1 MALEYGQPPERLG
14 LAPLWHKRPPDWA
27 MSAYSELNDHLL
39 DADEG
44 WKVWTDWYQDRLDG
58 KQPYKPLEE
67 ARVLIDPDLW
77 KQGPK
82 VVNVEI
88 ARLIEAHVA
97 ERTPQASTLTINPQ
111 TGNIRAEPPARL
123 PDIPDGVSH
132 ERLVSGVCEKLA
144 EQITYLRDPQRWNQ
158 FSALAR
164 QFDRIEGFLKEPT
177 LRPERLHDAF
187 EAMARA
193 INIRLV
199 EQEIPDGEETAE
211 LRADVLHG
219 MSDLRHCYP
228 DLDAMVAARSARRP
242 KTLSEEEAAAL
253 ERILGTVEEIIE
265 HELGQELRKDVK
277 AVKEAV
283 ETLPAEASRLPLPE
297 GDLKNRVYRL
307 IGTLTRIKT
316 IVQTRGGD
324 LVRLLNRGVDAVK
337 KAESYR
343 KVAEALEPVWQ
354 QIWELLKSFLE

>member
-1 MALEYGQPPERLG
+1 MGDWLTLKGSL
-14 LAPLWHKRPPDWA
+14 LAA
-27 MSAYSELNDHLL
+27 N
-39 DADEG
+39 EG
-44 WKVWTDWYQDRLDG
+44 WEVWIDWYEDRLNG
-58 KQPYKPLEE
+58 RPFNNALEE

-77 KQGPK
+77 DQGP
-82 VVNVEI
+82 NAANAEI

-97 ERTPQASTLTINPQ
+97 EQTPQASTLTINPK
-111 TGNIRAEPPARL
+111 TGNIRADPPARR

-132 ERLVSGVCEKLA
+132 ERLVRNICEKLGD
-144 EQITYLRDPQRWNQ
+144 QITYLREPQRWNQ

-164 QFDRIEGFLKEPT
+164 QFDRIEDFLKEPA

-193 INIRLV
+193 IDIRLG
-199 EQEIPDGEETAE
+199 EHEIPDGEETAE

-242 KTLSEEEAAAL
+242 KTLTAEEAAAL
-253 ERILGTVEEIIE
+253 NRILNTVEEIVE
-265 HELGQELRKDVK
+265 RELEQELREDVE

-283 ETLPAEASRLPLPE
+283 EALPAEASRLPLPE

-316 IVQTRGGD
+316 IVQTKGGD
-324 LVRLLNRGVDAVK
+324 LIRLLDRGVDAEK
-337 KAESYR
+337 KAASYR
-343 KVAEALEPVWQ
+343 KVAEALEPVWKP
-354 QIWELLKSFLE
+354 IWDLLKSFLE